1 MGTVRSAGG
10 PDPAAY
16 MSMVA
21 STEGGRTYKE
31 FAQRRLGLTSGHVVL
46 DAGCG
51 PGTDLLSLVEA
62 VRPSGMVIGID
73 HDEKMLEAARQRV
86 GDVLAVDIRPGDVH
100 ALPLPDASVDRAR
113 TDRVLQHVRDPQGAL
128 AELLR
133 VTKPSGRAVIAEPDW
148 GTLIV
153 DSPLQ
158 AVSSAFTRFTCE
170 QVVRNA
176 LLGRQVGRLATAV
189 GWSRVAV
196 DGFTMTLTDFEA
208 ADSIL
213 GLGRNS
219 LSAVAA
225 GYMAADE
232 RESWIAALADQPVLA
247 ATSMVVTTL
256 TKPA

>member
-1 MGTVRSAGG
+1 
-10 PDPAAY
+10 

-21 STEGGRTYKE
+21 STEGGRTYKD

-51 PGTDLLSLVEA
+51 PGTDLLGLADA
-62 VRPSGMVIGID
+62 VGPSGMVIGID
-73 HDEKMLEAARQRV
+73 HDEKMLAAAQQLV
-86 GDVLAVDIRPGDVH
+86 GEIPTVEVRPGDVH
-100 ALPLPDASVDRAR
+100 ALPVPDGSVDRAR
-113 TDRVLQHVRDPQGAL
+113 TDRVLQHVTDPQRAL
-128 AELLR
+128 AELFR
-133 VTKPSGRAVIAEPDW
+133 VTKPGGRAVIAEPDW

-153 DSPLQ
+153 DSPWPE
-158 AVSSAFTRFTCE
+158 VSSAFTRFTCE
-170 QVVRNA
+170 RVVRNA
-176 LLGRQVGRLATAV
+176 LLGREVGRLATAV
-189 GWSRVAV
+189 GWSRTAV
-196 DGFTMTLTDFEA
+196 DGLTMTLTDFDA

-225 GYMAADE
+225 GYMTADE
-232 RESWIAALADQPVLA
+232 REAWIAALADQPVLA